1 MYTHLHIP
9 SRNVAIREEVYRKL
23 KESKGPNKSFS
34 DAIEEL
40 LEGKGSLLPLWGSL
54 SKSKSLRVIERD
66 LEELRRGVKIRK

>member
-1 MYTHLHIP
+1 MHTHLHMP

>member
-1 MYTHLHIP
+1 MP

-34 DAIEEL
+34 DAIDEL

-54 SKSKSLRVIERD
+54 
-66 LEELRRGVKIRK
+66 

>member
-1 MYTHLHIP
+1 MHTHLNMP

-54 SKSKSLRVIERD
+54 SKSKSLMVIERD
-66 LEELRRGVKIRK
+66 LEELRRGAKIRK

>member
-1 MYTHLHIP
+1 MHTHLNMP

-54 SKSKSLRVIERD
+54 SKSKSLMVIERD
-66 LEELRRGVKIRK
+66 LEELRRRAKIRK